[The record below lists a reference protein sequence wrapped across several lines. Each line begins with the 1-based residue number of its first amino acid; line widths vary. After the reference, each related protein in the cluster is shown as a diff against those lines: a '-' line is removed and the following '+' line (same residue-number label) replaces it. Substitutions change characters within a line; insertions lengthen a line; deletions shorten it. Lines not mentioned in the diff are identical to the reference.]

1 MLTIRIESFTKDK
14 PALLKDAFRIRHKV
28 FIEEQGVDK
37 FLEYD
42 GLDDESVHYLVYYDD
57 KPVCTAR
64 WRETSEGVKLERFA
78 TLKKF
83 RGKSLASV
91 LLRYILEELTLSK
104 KKLYMYAQVSAVSFY
119 EAHNFE
125 KKGEKFVEADLEHYM
140 MEYKY

>member
-42 GLDDESVHYLVYYDD
+42 GLDDEAVHYLVYYDD

-91 LLRYILEELTLSK
+91 LLRYILEELTCLRKNYICMHKFLLLVFTKLIISK
-104 KKLYMYAQVSAVSFY
+104 KKAKNLL
-119 EAHNFE
+119 
-125 KKGEKFVEADLEHYM
+125 KLI
-140 MEYKY
+140 